1 MNLTIKQIVDKYS
14 EYLKTQNL
22 TDKKYNKF
30 LNNFKLDLIN
40 NYYNGDF
47 YIIDSKFLEN
57 INNKFIK
64 NIDKLLIDKDDL
76 NNFIFNKKDLKY
88 SYLSNSSNI
97 DINKEKNIKYK
108 IL

>member
-22 TDKKYNKF
+22 TDKKYNKL

-47 YIIDSKFLEN
+47 YIIDSNFLEN
-57 INNKFIK
+57 VNNKFIK
-64 NIDKLLIDKDDL
+64 NIDKLLIGKDDL
-76 NNFIFNKKDLKY
+76 NNFIFNKKDLEY
-88 SYLSNSSNI
+88 SYF
-97 DINKEKNIKYK
+97 K
-108 IL
+108 